1 MSLTYKE
8 QLEEKRKLLRDRLIE
23 AEWQCYNTV
32 AENLRKKIKQIEEE
46 LEKL

>member
-8 QLEEKRKLLRDRLIE
+8 QLEENRKLLRNQLIE
-23 AEWQCYNTV
+23 AEWQCYNNA
-32 AENLRKKIKQIEEE
+32 AENLRKRIKQIEEE